1 MRAFEVGPKEAEQ
14 KQNFGE
20 REKEK
25 AALEALI
32 DYAIQ
37 CAMDASVF
45 SSEERLEN
53 ARRHLCRAV
62 L

>member
-1 MRAFEVGPKEAEQ
+1 MRTFETSPKEAVQ
-14 KQNFGE
+14 KQNAGE
-20 REKEK
+20 QEKEK
-25 AALEALI
+25 AALESLI

-37 CAMDASVF
+37 CALDTNVF
-45 SSEERLEN
+45 SADERLEN